1 MGLSV
6 ESAADS
12 IAEKGLTT
20 NGGAATTIKAKN
32 KKESAPAPVQGDAK
46 ANLPAQSK
54 TLAKVKPLHAELAD
68 NDSDEPQIFKI
79 DECHDIQKLSGNSES
94 EHWRTSQSRDRVTL
108 LNLSQ

>member
-6 ESAADS
+6 DSAADS

-46 ANLPAQSK
+46 ANLPA
-54 TLAKVKPLHAELAD
+54 
-68 NDSDEPQIFKI
+68 
-79 DECHDIQKLSGNSES
+79 
-94 EHWRTSQSRDRVTL
+94 
-108 LNLSQ
+108 